1 MGLQKPKEV
10 AKLSEDAAVD
20 LGAEVLGE
28 VIIFVVGASCLL
40 LEYRRQVRKEAN
52 KEDYVQKTL
61 DQLTSQVNELMTL
74 VDIQEA
80 KVRELTKAVAT
91 SKVIFKYRL
100 DRFYLLFS
108 SCLVEI
114 GLQQMVSKYVLG
126 VDFGSTHACARVY
139 TTDLKA
145 IGSSSTKVSRIE
157 GSDGSCELDPEAVW
171 DCLCRLLD
179 SAVRGNTNASQNN
192 DVDANIRPD
201 QIKCI
206 GISVQRNSLVL
217 WDK

>member
-1 MGLQKPKEV
+1 MVGAFPVFKLGALAIKQIGKPLANYLKRKAKTNTFFRHYVCLPPAQFYHLWETRLKLKLLGLQKPKEV

-91 SKVIFKYRL
+91 SSPENR
-100 DRFYLLFS
+100 RF
-108 SCLVEI
+108 
-114 GLQQMVSKYVLG
+114 
-126 VDFGSTHACARVY
+126 
-139 TTDLKA
+139 
-145 IGSSSTKVSRIE
+145 
-157 GSDGSCELDPEAVW
+157 
-171 DCLCRLLD
+171 
-179 SAVRGNTNASQNN
+179 
-192 DVDANIRPD
+192 
-201 QIKCI
+201 
-206 GISVQRNSLVL
+206 
-217 WDK
+217 